1 MVRFR
6 VRQYPLPV
14 VRTGTVQTRGRDRPS
29 PVLLSTLLQGSPV
42 VKPFPHSSPRPAVPL
57 RLEELEPRTTPSL
70 TVVPQQFTTD

>member
-1 MVRFR
+1 
-6 VRQYPLPV
+6 
-14 VRTGTVQTRGRDRPS
+14 
-29 PVLLSTLLQGSPV
+29 